1 MRLSSCEFIFLD
13 FNLILTLSVYS
24 IWGVWGNLG
33 SLGFGEFGVWVVREF
48 GEFGVIKNGWQILTN
63 KKQAFF
69 KLDFGIF

>member
-1 MRLSSCEFIFLD
+1 MVREL
-13 FNLILTLSVYS
+13 
-24 IWGVWGNLG
+24 
-33 SLGFGEFGVWVVREF
+33 GEFGVWVVREF